1 MRAWLDVGEAGEA
14 RDAGKCFD
22 GRPWHPVEDV
32 RRITGS
38 FGEPATNLERMLIS
52 WPLGNV

>member
-1 MRAWLDVGEAGEA
+1 MLARLDMGEAREA
-14 RDAGKCFD
+14 RDAGERFD